1 MLGKNWLPD
10 TEIAQRLQL
19 GWRLT
24 CAFFD
29 RFYRERELI
38 FRSEGQVKYLRLTRG
53 IQIISSVVV
62 VCVFGWAFWMTA
74 LSEIQRDVIDDKVGQ
89 IKDAEVAYGDLLDKI
104 LTYQEKVAD
113 VTKRL
118 QDKHAY
124 LLKEIGAATEIGSI
138 TVLSRRSGVEDDVSS
153 VTFGTGNESQESLQI
168 HLAQVDIELEQMM
181 ETTDLLEDSLSKVKA
196 RLASAEFERDS
207 DARRGDTM
215 QDQIRDLQDQLV
227 MARARAA
234 RLDRVKKDLDRNLQG
249 ARESYAKIVTERGI
263 LERRKRE
270 LENDLGA
277 SRARGDIL
285 HAEVAKQSQEL
296 DQAKEKITTVV
307 GHRSA
312 LRALVSRLETQLQ
325 SAESKIGGLED
336 DFNAMIAKLEKSTG
350 GNEGESSAIA
360 LSEMPYR
367 QRAEILLGRLDELH
381 SSQESVLDQL
391 RERTVGNVKDAER
404 VIELAGIDL
413 AKVLERAGELPGGK
427 GGPTATGDGE
437 PVISNPTLATTL
449 TNVESHLTRWK
460 ALKLVLKA
468 LPLISPV
475 DHYHLAS
482 RFGKRRDPFT
492 NRWAM
497 HYGLDLAGW
506 RKAPVYST
514 APGTVVFSGRKGR
527 YGKMV
532 EIDHGNGIRTRYGHL
547 FKTYVR
553 KGQKLGHRHKIG
565 LLGSTGRSTGPHVH
579 YEILF
584 NGKQLDP
591 LKFIK
596 AGRHVFKEPE
606 AAEKLKRKGQKSA
619 GKT

>member
-10 TEIAQRLQL
+10 TEVAQRLQS
-19 GWRLT
+19 GWRSI

-29 RFYRERELI
+29 RLYRERELI
-38 FRSEGQVKYLRLTRG
+38 LRSEGQVKYLRLTRG
-53 IQIISSVVV
+53 MQIVSSVVV
-62 VCVFGWAFWMTA
+62 VCVFGWAFGMTA
-74 LSEIQRDVIDDKVGQ
+74 LWEIQRDVIDDKVDQ
-89 IKDAEVAYGDLLDKI
+89 IKDAEVAYGDLLEEI
-104 LTYQEKVAD
+104 LTYQEKVGG
-113 VTKRL
+113 VTKKL
-118 QDKHAY
+118 QDKHAF
-124 LLKEIGAATEIGSI
+124 LLKELGEGAKIGNVTA
-138 TVLSRRSGVEDDVSS
+138 LPRLSGVEDDVSS
-153 VTFGTGNESQESLQI
+153 VTFGTGNKSQESLQI
-168 HLAQVDIELEQMM
+168 HLAQVDIELEQMT
-181 ETTDLLEDSLSKVKA
+181 ETTNLLEDSLSKVKA
-196 RLASAEFERDS
+196 RLERAEFEQDS
-207 DARRGDTM
+207 YTRRGDTM
-215 QDQIRDLQDQLV
+215 QNQIRDLQDQLV
-227 MARARAA
+227 KARARAA
-234 RLDRVKKDLDRNLQG
+234 RLDRVKKDLDQNLQG
-249 ARESYAKIVTERGI
+249 ARQSYAKIVTDRGI

-277 SRARGDIL
+277 SRARGDSL
-285 HAEVAKQSQEL
+285 HAEVAKLGQEL
-296 DQAKEKITTVV
+296 GQAQEKITTVV

-312 LRALVSRLETQLQ
+312 LHALVSRLETQLQ

-336 DFNAMIAKLEKSTG
+336 DFNDMIAKLQSSTG
-350 GNEGESSAIA
+350 RHEGDSGDIA

-391 RERTVGNVKDAER
+391 RDRTVGNVKDAER
-404 VIELAGIDL
+404 VIKLAGLDL
-413 AKVLERAGELPGGK
+413 AKVLEHAGGLPGGK
-427 GGPTATGDGE
+427 GGPTANGDGE
-437 PVISNPTLATTL
+437 PVISNPVLATTL
-449 TNVESHLTRWK
+449 TDVENHLIRWE
-460 ALKLVLKA
+460 ALKSVLKA

-492 NRWAM
+492 NRLAM

-514 APGTVVFSGRKGR
+514 APGTVVFAGRKGR

-547 FKTYVR
+547 FKTHVR
-553 KGQKLGHRHKIG
+553 KGQKLGHRYKIG

-596 AGRHVFKEPE
+596 AGRHVFKEPK
-606 AAEKLKRKGQKSA
+606 AADKPKPKGRKSA
-619 GKT
+619 G

>member
-10 TEIAQRLQL
+10 TKIAQRLQS
-19 GWRLT
+19 GWRLA

-29 RFYRERELI
+29 RLYRERELI

-53 IQIISSVVV
+53 MQLISSVVV
-62 VCVFGWAFWMTA
+62 VCIFGWAFGMTA
-74 LSEIQRDVIDDKVGQ
+74 LWEIQRDVIDDKVGQ
-89 IKDAEVAYGDLLDKI
+89 IKDSEVAYGDLLDEI

-113 VTKRL
+113 VTKKL

-124 LLKEIGAATEIGSI
+124 LLKELGEGAEIGSI
-138 TVLSRRSGVEDDVSS
+138 TALPRRFGMEDDVSS
-153 VTFGTGNESQESLQI
+153 VIFGMGNESQESLQI
-168 HLAQVDIELEQMM
+168 HLAQVDIELEQMT
-181 ETTDLLEDSLSKVKA
+181 ETTNLLEDSLSKVKA
-196 RLASAEFERDS
+196 RLARAEFERHS
-207 DARRGDTM
+207 YARRGDTM
-215 QDQIRDLQDQLV
+215 QDQIRDLQGQLV
-227 MARARAA
+227 KARARAA
-234 RLDRVKKDLDRNLQG
+234 RLDRVKKDLDQNLKG

-277 SRARGDIL
+277 SRARSDIV
-285 HAEVAKQSQEL
+285 HAEVAKLSQEL

-312 LRALVSRLETQLQ
+312 LRALVSHLETQLQ
-325 SAESKIGGLED
+325 SAESRIGGLQD
-336 DFNAMIAKLEKSTG
+336 DFIDMIAKLDSSTG
-350 GNEGESSAIA
+350 GHESKSGEIA

-367 QRAEILLGRLDELH
+367 QRAEILLERLDELH
-381 SSQESVLDQL
+381 SSQGSVLDQL
-391 RERTVGNVKDAER
+391 RDRTVGNLKDAER
-404 VIELAGIDL
+404 VIELAGLDL
-413 AKVLERAGELPGGK
+413 AKVLERAGGLPDGK
-427 GGPTATGDGE
+427 GGPTSNGDGE
-437 PVISNPTLATTL
+437 PVISNPALATTL
-449 TNVESHLTRWK
+449 TDVENHLTRWE
-460 ALKLVLKA
+460 ALKSVLKA

-492 NRWAM
+492 NRLAM

-506 RKAPVYST
+506 RKSPVYST

-532 EIDHGNGIRTRYGHL
+532 EIDHGNGMRTRYGHL
-547 FKTYVR
+547 FKTHVR

-596 AGRHVFKEPE
+596 AGRHVFKEPK
-606 AAEKLKRKGQKSA
+606 AADKPKPKGQKSA
-619 GKT
+619 G

>member
-1 MLGKNWLPD
+1 MLGMDRLPD
-10 TEIAQRLQL
+10 TEIVQRLQS
-19 GWRLT
+19 GWQAI

-29 RFYRERELI
+29 RVYCERELI
-38 FRSEGQVKYLRLTRG
+38 LRSEGQVKYLRLTRSM
-53 IQIISSVVV
+53 QVISSVGVI
-62 VCVFGWAFWMTA
+62 CVFGWAFGMTA
-74 LSEIQRDVIDDKVGQ
+74 LWEVQRDVIDDKVGQ
-89 IKDAEVAYGDLLDKI
+89 IKDAEVAYGDLLDEI

-113 VTKRL
+113 VTKKL
-118 QDKHAY
+118 QEKHTY
-124 LLKEIGAATEIGSI
+124 LLKELGEGADIGRIARLPSQPGLVSERASDPFGPGDE
-138 TVLSRRSGVEDDVSS
+138 SR
-153 VTFGTGNESQESLQI
+153 ESLQI
-168 HLAQVDIELEQMM
+168 HLAQVDIELEQMT
-181 ETTDLLEDSLSKVKA
+181 ETTNLLEDSLSKVKA
-196 RLASAEFERDS
+196 RLARAEFEGDS
-207 DARRGDTM
+207 YASRGDTM

-227 MARARAA
+227 KARARAA
-234 RLDRVKKDLDRNLQG
+234 RLDRVKKDLDQNLQG
-249 ARESYAKIVTERGI
+249 ARESYAQIVTERGI

-277 SRARGDIL
+277 SRARGDSL
-285 HAEVAKQSQEL
+285 HAEVAKLGQEL
-296 DQAKEKITTVV
+296 DQAQEKITTVV

-325 SAESKIGGLED
+325 SAENKIGGLES
-336 DFNAMIAKLEKSTG
+336 DFNDVIAKLENSTG
-350 GNEGESSAIA
+350 GHDGENGDVP

-367 QRAEILLGRLDELH
+367 HRADILLGRLDELH

-391 RERTVGNVKDAER
+391 RDRTVGNVKDAER
-404 VIELAGIDL
+404 VIELAGLDL
-413 AKVLERAGELPGGK
+413 TKVLERVGGLPDGK
-427 GGPTATGDGE
+427 GGPTANGDGE
-437 PVISNPTLATTL
+437 PVITNPALATTL
-449 TNVESHLTRWK
+449 TDVENHLTRWE
-460 ALKLVLKA
+460 ALKSVLKS

-497 HYGLDLAGW
+497 HNGLDLAGW
-506 RKAPVYST
+506 RKAPVFAA

-547 FKTYVR
+547 FKTTVR

-579 YEILF
+579 YEVLF

-596 AGRHVFKEPE
+596 AGRHVFKEPK
-606 AAEKLKRKGQKSA
+606 AAEKPKPKGGKNA
-619 GKT
+619 G